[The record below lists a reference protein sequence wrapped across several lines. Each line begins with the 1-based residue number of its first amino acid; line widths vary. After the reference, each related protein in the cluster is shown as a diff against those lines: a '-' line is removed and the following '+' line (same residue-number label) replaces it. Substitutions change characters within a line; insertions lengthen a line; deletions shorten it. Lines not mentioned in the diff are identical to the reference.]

1 MFQMTPSPCPLSCNR
16 TRVLSSQ
23 RSLAAIMVSESSYE
37 NRIPQTFC
45 NASPISC
52 SLCCGIYQCP
62 ICAALNL
69 PLHYEVTL
77 LKFPLTSSKRKLVIE
92 FIVKEVTKRYL
103 GRKFTFCII
112 LKFIDIRKKILVQ
125 NLDKGPLQNINF
137 TLRRGSFIWIGRYFP
152 SIASYSGPGPHH

>member
-1 MFQMTPSPCPLSCNR
+1 MRIGFLKLSAMHHQSP
-16 TRVLSSQ
+16 
-23 RSLAAIMVSESSYE
+23 AH
-37 NRIPQTFC
+37 
-45 NASPISC
+45 
-52 SLCCGIYQCP
+52 CGIYQCP

-137 TLRRGSFIWIGRYFP
+137 TLRRGSFI
-152 SIASYSGPGPHH
+152 